1 MKKII
6 EIDGKDLRAQKELLL
21 SSPLNA
27 KEYKKL
33 RARIPYVPLAGEL
46 FDEINSIYPLQ
57 IPENPRVFPVN
68 EQEGVYSLFLK
79 QNKTSVS
86 LIGNEEL
93 KDLYNT
99 HGGHFI
105 YGVGIRS
112 EKQKNGKTYQNMK
125 LRGWLVVKVK
135 GGQGGG
141 KIADK

>member
-6 EIDGKDLRAQKELLL
+6 EIDGRELRAQKELLM
-21 SSPLNA
+21 SSPLNIE
-27 KEYKKL
+27 EYKKL
-33 RARIPYVPLAGEL
+33 KARIPYVPLAGEP

-57 IPENPRVFPVN
+57 IPESPRVFTVN
-68 EQEGVYSLFLK
+68 GQEGVYSLFLK

-86 LIGNEEL
+86 LIGDEEL

-105 YGVGIRS
+105 YGVGTKM
-112 EKQKNGKTYQNMK
+112 EKHKNGKIYHNMK

-135 GGQGGG
+135 KEVGGS
-141 KIADK
+141 KKTK